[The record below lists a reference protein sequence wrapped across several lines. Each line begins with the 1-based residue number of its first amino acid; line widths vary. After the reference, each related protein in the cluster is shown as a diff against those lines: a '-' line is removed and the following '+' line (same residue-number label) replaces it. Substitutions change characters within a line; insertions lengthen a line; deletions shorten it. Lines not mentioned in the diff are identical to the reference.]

1 MKILHTGDWHLGK
14 KLDHYS
20 RLEEQEQVMNEI
32 IAIADS
38 ENVDLVLVAGDLFD
52 TFNPPVEA
60 VELFY
65 KTLKTLS
72 GNGKRAVVAIAGN
85 HDSPSRIDA
94 PDPLARS
101 SGIILIGHPKAIVRE
116 MDKDL
121 PFSINQSDEGFIELI
136 FKHLPYP
143 VRLIH
148 TAYAN
153 ETRLRQ
159 YLDVD
164 QKEQQLNDAI
174 AQHWKDL
181 SDKYCDDQGVNL
193 LMTHLYILNRNI
205 KPLEEPDGEKPL
217 RLGNADLIY
226 SDHIPKNI
234 QYTALG
240 HLHQYIPL
248 AKDDKPINYSGS
260 PLAYSFSEAGQQ
272 KHVIITSI
280 QPNNPAQVTRIPLIS
295 GRQLER
301 VRFDSIST
309 AEKWLIDNP
318 YTLVEL
324 TIESDEYL
332 TAQEISILRKAH
344 DGIIHLIPIV
354 KNQEALDIPTK
365 NINLDDN
372 IESLFTD
379 YFTSRMG
386 QKPNEDI
393 MDIFKQLI

>member
-20 RLEEQEQVMNEI
+20 RLEEQEQVMEEI
-32 IAIADS
+32 ITIADN
-38 ENVDLVLVAGDLFD
+38 ENVDLVLIAGDLFD

-72 GNGKRAVVAIAGN
+72 KDGKRAVIAIAGN
-85 HDSPSRIDA
+85 HDSPNRIDA

-101 SGIILIGHPKAIVRE
+101 SGIILIGHPKAVIRKL
-116 MDKDL
+116 DNDL
-121 PFSINQSDEGFIELI
+121 AYSITKSDEGFIEMT
-136 FKHLPYP
+136 FSHLTYP

-159 YLDVD
+159 FLDID
-164 QKEQQLNDAI
+164 QKEQQLNEAI
-174 AQHWKDL
+174 AQHWKRL
-181 SDKYCDDQGVNL
+181 ADKYCDDHGVNL

-205 KPLEEPDGEKPL
+205 NTLEEPDGEKPL

-226 SDHIPKNI
+226 ADHIPKNI

-240 HLHQYIPL
+240 HLHKYIPL
-248 AKDDKPINYSGS
+248 AKDERPINYSGS

-272 KHVIITSI
+272 KHVIITTI
-280 QPNNPAQVTRIPLIS
+280 QPNSPAHVSLIPLMS
-295 GRQLER
+295 GRQLKR
-301 VRFDSIST
+301 VRFDNISD
-309 AEKWLIDNP
+309 AENWLTDNP
-318 YTLVEL
+318 NTLVEL
-324 TIESDEYL
+324 TIESDLYL
-332 TAQEISILRKAH
+332 TAQEISTLRKAH

-354 KNQEALDIPTK
+354 KNQECVDTSAR

-379 YFTSRMG
+379 YFTARMG
-386 QKPNEDI
+386 QKPNDDI
-393 MDIFKQLI
+393 MEIFKQLI